1 LKVMGPQA
9 QAVWQSIEKQE
20 DIMFPSTFSYVTTA
34 KDGTDKVVEKKVS
47 SRRKGLRPDPKAPT
61 VHVGKALRQKFWKGK
76 QQWFVHN
83 WVIQGSTMFRY
94 HRKFDW
100 AKTCEEITKD
110 PTQEAKLLKP
120 EATYGLRHNS
130 TVANLEGLAFC
141 VEVQYQGVSAVL
153 MMSSE
158 ATGSR
163 DEMVAAIRRAIDDVA
178 KAETPIGGTVM
189 PSSEPADKAKDAT
202 EEKQITPVKKG
213 SRIVGKSVTRG
224 HQGTLSILRKG
235 KPANEKWDTR
245 LFVLTDRHLAYYS
258 KTEFMPDN
266 FNCKEGKMALMPE
279 RGFQLTK
286 QWTVLDAE
294 IVHGE
299 NAFDLI
305 DPDLNTVATFK
316 AESAD
321 ERDEWMNMIDST
333 FRKTSRIETD
343 FAHVEKDRAVQD
355 MTSYQEQLAGYRTVN
370 DDAYNEDN
378 QHQALG
384 MDDDDEEEEEE
395 PEEEPEKPI
404 TADHTGFLGVFRS
417 HQKGFKG
424 GNSIAARSV
433 KSKENWRWHYYV
445 LSGLELLYYPST
457 QKEVLG
463 VGGNAKKDSDGQKR
477 KLQPKGKYII
487 RDDTSP
493 ADSDG
498 NSFCLEVTD
507 NGMSKVLLMVTE
519 HAEDKKLWVEN
530 INKAIATRKAEKVAS
545 GEDKENTAST
555 VSTSA
560 NMRSPLRPSNGT
572 AATREGPSKKMSG
585 PWSVTDSK
593 ENSAAGAKPAMD
605 SNKGMSTKERC
616 KAISSND
623 KPSATPY
630 DVTKGAS
637 ITGFL
642 NVYRSKWKGWQTRF
656 FVLQDKTLWYY
667 PTNEDIMKASEKT
680 SLGDGTFVRLQ
691 PEGGLQI
698 PEGCS
703 VIEGD
708 AKYKRKYCIEVVDSL
723 INTVVVLACETHME
737 KCTWISK
744 LKSFFSTDHV
754 CASDDIKNKAGGG
767 LRRSKD
773 QDITKSKK
781 DPVNITWEDKTADN
795 YQMLPTLELND

>member
-1 LKVMGPQA
+1 MFHENTWKPPAEVEKPAEETAAPEVEPVKEEEVEPSPEQIAEAEKIETEENKQA
-9 QAVWQSIEKQE
+9 DESSLGIRIRKFYAEHNPEKLE
-20 DIMFPSTFSYVTTA
+20 DPAFIKKCLA
-34 KDGTDKVVEKKVS
+34 KHGTDETQ
-47 SRRKGLRPDPKAPT
+47 LIELLEAKA
-61 VHVGKALRQKFWKGK
+61 KYA
-76 QQWFVHN
+76 
-83 WVIQGSTMFRY
+83 STMPMS
-94 HRKFDW
+94 
-100 AKTCEEITKD
+100 
-110 PTQEAKLLKP
+110 PTQQAAA
-120 EATYGLRHNS
+120 AT
-130 TVANLEGLAFC
+130 T
-141 VEVQYQGVSAVL
+141 
-153 MMSSE
+153 
-158 ATGSR
+158 
-163 DEMVAAIRRAIDDVA
+163 D
-178 KAETPIGGTVM
+178 
-189 PSSEPADKAKDAT
+189 AD
-202 EEKQITPVKKG
+202 
-213 SRIVGKSVTRG
+213 
-224 HQGTLSILRKG
+224 
-235 KPANEKWDTR
+235 
-245 LFVLTDRHLAYYS
+245 
-258 KTEFMPDN
+258 
-266 FNCKEGKMALMPE
+266 
-279 RGFQLTK
+279 
-286 QWTVLDAE
+286 
-294 IVHGE
+294 
-299 NAFDLI
+299 
-305 DPDLNTVATFK
+305 
-316 AESAD
+316 
-321 ERDEWMNMIDST
+321 
-333 FRKTSRIETD
+333 
-343 FAHVEKDRAVQD
+343 
-355 MTSYQEQLAGYRTVN
+355 
-370 DDAYNEDN
+370 
-378 QHQALG
+378 
-384 MDDDDEEEEEE
+384 EEE
-395 PEEEPEKPI
+395 PEKEPEEQPEKPI
-404 TADHTGFLGVFRS
+404 TADCTGFLGVFRS

-433 KSKENWRWHYYV
+433 KSTENWRWHYHV

-463 VGGNAKKDSDGQKR
+463 VGSNAKQDSDGQRR

-519 HAEDKKLWVEN
+519 HAEDKKLWIEN

-642 NVYRSKWKGWQTRF
+642 NVYRSKWKGWETRF

-744 LKSFFSTDHV
+744 LESFFSTDHV